1 MSNYKYFIYIAIA
14 FVTVLLISNT
24 VAVKLIAIGPF
35 VLAGAT
41 LLFPIS
47 YIFGDILTEVYGYKE
62 SRKIIWSGFAALI
75 FMSFSYYL
83 VQILPSPVF
92 WTGQTSYENIL
103 GLAPR
108 IILASIVAFLIG
120 EFVNSFILSKMK
132 IISGGKKLWQRTIG
146 STIVGQGLDTIIF
159 TTIAFYG
166 TVPLAALLTII
177 WSGYFVK
184 VMIEILATPITYKIV
199 DWLKKEEG
207 INVYDRGVNYNPFK
221 L

>member
-14 FVTVLLISNT
+14 FVTVLLVSNT
-24 VAVKLIAIGPF
+24 VAVKLIVIGPF

-47 YIFGDILTEVYGYKE
+47 YIFGDILTEVYGYKA

-92 WTGQTSYENIL
+92 WTEQTSYENIL
-103 GLAPR
+103 GFAPR
-108 IILASIVAFLIG
+108 IVLASIVAFLIG

-132 IISGGKKLWQRTIG
+132 IYSNGKKLWQRTIG
-146 STIVGQGLDTIIF
+146 STIVGEGLDTVIF

-166 TVPLAALLTII
+166 TVPFAALLTII

-184 VMIEILATPITYKIV
+184 VAIEILATPITYKIV
-199 DWLKKEEG
+199 NWLKKEEG
-207 INVYDRGVNYNPFK
+207 IDVFDKDVNYNPFK
-221 L
+221 I